1 MVTSTG
7 QILSVSL
14 KSNFSNFVMVMIF
27 FYTLQSMNFSLS
39 ILCLLE
45 VREIF
50 LFIFSR
56 SAKILTFTSI
66 FFIHFELNIL
76 CVV

>member
-1 MVTSTG
+1 MLVIRRNMKVASTH
-7 QILSVSL
+7 
-14 KSNFSNFVMVMIF
+14 FFMVMIF